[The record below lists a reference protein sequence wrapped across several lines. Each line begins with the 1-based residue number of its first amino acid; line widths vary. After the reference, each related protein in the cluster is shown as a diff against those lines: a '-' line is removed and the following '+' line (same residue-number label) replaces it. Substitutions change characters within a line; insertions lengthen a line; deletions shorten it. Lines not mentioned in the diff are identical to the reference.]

1 MTPSGQTEP
10 SGPLD
15 DDPRARFLTLF
26 SAVLF
31 PMFLAA
37 VDQTVL
43 ALATPEIGREF
54 GDVQA
59 VSWLAVGYLLASVI
73 MVPLYGRLADRF
85 GRRRLLIVAVGV
97 FCAGSLACALAPTIG
112 ALIAARALQGAGG
125 AGLMSLSQAL
135 VGEILQARERAR
147 YQGYFATLFATASL
161 VGPLLG
167 GFVVEHAHWRW
178 LFVMNLPLCAL
189 AGWRLA
195 RLPASPIEL
204 DRSGRIDVRGG
215 LMFALCAAST
225 LWLISRHGGVTQL
238 HGWALV
244 AVPLAVLALWL
255 LYWRVERGVDKPYL
269 PLELLRIPVMRQAAG
284 ATAAYASASFAL
296 IFYLPIYTQTVFRS
310 DAAEAGLLLLPITGG
325 NIVGATLSGRI
336 AAATGRTRELPL
348 AGLLLASA
356 CLLVLAFAPPS
367 RLLVALM
374 GAGLGIGLGSV
385 MGITQIITQIRA
397 GPQRLGAAAAV
408 ISLSRNFGAA
418 LGAAGFG
425 AIALG
430 AARLSGG
437 AAEPAGD
444 PSAFNTAFVVAAIVC
459 AAGAW
464 SSWRLPRDRLPPS
477 VAGGRPAG
485 G

>member
-1 MTPSGQTEP
+1 M
-10 SGPLD
+10 
-15 DDPRARFLTLF
+15 LF
-26 SAVLF
+26 SAVLL

-43 ALATPEIGREF
+43 ALATPEIGHEF

-85 GRRRLLIVAVGV
+85 GRRRLLGVAVAV
-97 FCAGSLACALAPTIG
+97 FAAGSTACALAPDIG
-112 ALIAARALQGAGG
+112 TLIAARALQGAGG

-147 YQGYFATLFATASL
+147 YQGYFATLFASASL
-161 VGPLLG
+161 VGPMLG
-167 GFVVEHAHWRW
+167 GFIVEHAHWRW

-195 RLPASPIEL
+195 RLPASSIEL
-204 DRSGRIDVRGG
+204 DRSGRVDVRGG
-215 LMFALCAAST
+215 LLFAVCAAST
-225 LWLISRHGGVTQL
+225 LWLISRHGGVSVL
-238 HGWALV
+238 HGASAWAVVALV
-244 AVPLAVLALWL
+244 ASLWW
-255 LYWRVERGVDKPYL
+255 LYWRIERGVDKPYL
-269 PLELLRIPVMRQAAG
+269 PLELLRLPVMRHAAA

-296 IFYLPIYTQTVFRS
+296 IFYLPIYTRTVFGS
-310 DAAEAGLLLLPITGG
+310 DAGEAGLLLLPVTGG
-325 NIVGATLSGRI
+325 NIIGSTLAGRI
-336 AAATGRTRELPL
+336 AAHTGRTRELPL
-348 AGLLLASA
+348 WGLLLSSA
-356 CLLVLAFAPPS
+356 CLIALALAPASRTLV
-367 RLLVALM
+367 VVT

-408 ISLSRNFGAA
+408 ISLSRNLGAA

-430 AARLSGG
+430 AARLEGHARG
-437 AAEPAGD
+437 TVADAG
-444 PSAFNTAFVVAAIVC
+444 PFNTAFLVAATVC
-459 AAGAW
+459 ALGAW
-464 SSWRLPRDRLPPS
+464 ASALLPRDRLPSASEPR
-477 VAGGRPAG
+477 RPG
-485 G
+485 VD